1 MRAKTGF
8 RTSLLAVAIAMGC
21 AVSAWAQS
29 YPARPIRII
38 VPYPAGGVLDMLTRA
53 ISEHARVALGQPW
66 IIENRM
72 GASGALG
79 LQACATAE
87 PDGYT
92 FCPVT
97 AEALSVT
104 PHFDPK
110 LAERYKSLV
119 PVTQFV
125 SADGVI
131 YAHPSLKANS
141 LREVVDYARAHPTEL
156 SYSSWGAGTSPH
168 LLFEWVKKTNNIEI
182 LHVPHRGS
190 AEAVNEVIAGRL
202 PLSYVAVG
210 FVMPQI
216 RAGNLKPLAVIG
228 NERSAMLPDTP
239 ALGELGIPFPYKGA
253 WFGMMAPD
261 GTPIELRERI
271 AAVVKEALNKPE
283 LRARFLDP
291 QGYKAVGSRPD
302 EFAAHI
308 RTEFESG
315 AEIMRLTGIKA
326 P

>member
-1 MRAKTGF
+1 MRAKTGMLSF
-8 RTSLLAVAIAMGC
+8 AIAIVLATG
-21 AVSAWAQS
+21 ALAQP
-29 YPARPIRII
+29 YPNRPIKII
-38 VPYPAGGVLDMLTRA
+38 VPYPAGGVLDTLTRA
-53 ISEHARVALGQPW
+53 IAEHARVALGQPW

-125 SADGVI
+125 AADGVI
-131 YAHPSLKANS
+131 YAHPSLKANN
-141 LREVVDYARAHPTEL
+141 LREVVEYAKAHPTEL

-168 LLFEWVKKTNNIEI
+168 LLFEWLKKTYGIEI
-182 LHVPHRGS
+182 LHVPHKGS
-190 AEAVNEVIAGRL
+190 AEAAQEVIAGRL
-202 PLSYVAVG
+202 PLSYIAVG
-210 FVMPQI
+210 FVRPQI
-216 RAGNLKPLAVIG
+216 EAGHLKPLAVIG
-228 NERSAMLPDTP
+228 DERVAMLPQTP
-239 ALGELGIPFPYKGA
+239 SLGELGIPFPYKGA
-253 WFGMMAPD
+253 WFGMMAPE
-261 GTPIELRERI
+261 GTPLELREHI
-271 AAVVKEALNKPE
+271 AAVVKEALGKPE

-291 QGYKAVGSRPD
+291 QGYKAIGSRPD

-308 RTEFESG
+308 KAEFQNG
-315 AEIMRLTGIKA
+315 AEIMRITGIKA
-326 P
+326 Q